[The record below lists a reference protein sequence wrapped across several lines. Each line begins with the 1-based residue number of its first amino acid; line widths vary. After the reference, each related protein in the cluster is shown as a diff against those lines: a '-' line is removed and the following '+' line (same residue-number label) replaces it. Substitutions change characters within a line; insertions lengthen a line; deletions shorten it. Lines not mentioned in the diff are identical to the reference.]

1 MGDSFVH
8 LHVHTEY
15 SMLDGAAKL
24 KPLFAE
30 AARLGMPALAMT
42 DHGNMYGAYDFHQQ
56 ARAVGVKPIIGI
68 EAYLTPGTSRFER
81 TRVRWADGGEND
93 VSGGGAY
100 THITLLAADADG
112 LHNLFRLG
120 SRASL
125 EGYFYK
131 PRADREL
138 LQEYGKGLIATTG
151 CPSGEVQTWLRIGNF
166 ERACQAAADFRDIFG
181 PENFY
186 LELMDHGL
194 DIETR
199 IRADLLRLGK
209 RLQLKPVATNDLHYT
224 FEADADAHEV
234 LLCVQSGSTMADPK
248 RFRFDARDFYLK
260 SAQQMRALWDAQV
273 PGACD
278 TTLEIAER
286 IGDYASVFAP
296 RNLMPQFPVPEA
308 ETEDSWL
315 RAEVMRGL
323 AKRFPGGVSEGH
335 RAQAGYE
342 LDMVSTMGFPGYFLV
357 VADLVEYAKRE
368 GIRVGPGRGSA
379 AGALIAYALG
389 ITELDPIAHGL
400 IFERFLN
407 PERVSM
413 PDIDMDFDERRRGDM
428 IRYAT
433 ERYGEERVAQIVT
446 YGTIKAK
453 AAVKDAARV
462 LGYPFALGD
471 KITKAMPPAVMGKD
485 VPLSGIFDPAHPR
498 YAEAAE
504 FRQLYEAEADVQKV
518 VDTARGL
525 EGLKRQVGVHAA
537 GVILSREPLADVI
550 PIWRRDQDGA
560 IITQFD
566 MGACESIGLLKMDFL
581 GLRNLTVMDDCLES
595 IRDNRGA
602 ELVLEELPL
611 DDKATYEL
619 LGRGDTLGVFQLDG
633 GPMRS
638 LLRSMA
644 PDNFEDIS
652 AVIALYRPGPM
663 GANAHN
669 DYADRKNQRK
679 PVVPIHPEFA
689 ESLAEILG
697 DTHGLI
703 VYQEQVIAIAQKVA
717 GYSLGKADLLRRAMG
732 KKKKE
737 ILDKEFAPFAAG
749 MRANGYSEGAIST
762 LWEILVPF
770 SDYAFN
776 KAHSAG
782 YGLVSYWTGYLKAN
796 YPAEYMAALLT
807 SVGDDKDKSAVY
819 LAECRRMGIKVL
831 PPDVNASMARF
842 SAVGSDIRFGLGAIR
857 NVGTNVVES
866 IIRCRR
872 EKGAYRD
879 FYDFLSKVDQVVCN
893 KKTIESLIKAGAF
906 DSMAHP
912 RRGLLAVHAD
922 SIDAYLDVKRNEAVG
937 QYDLFGAMFGTEP
950 DEAGGAA
957 GGLVVTP
964 PIPADEWP
972 KSDLLAFEREMLGLY
987 VSDHPLFGLEHV
999 LASQADRSIA
1009 ALWEDGSSGGA
1020 GGPGGGVADGTVV
1033 TLAGILSGVQRR
1045 ITKQGRPWASATLED
1060 LDGAVEVLF
1069 FPNTYELVGQYIAED
1084 AIVAV
1089 KGRVDRRDDQPRLMA
1104 LDLSLPDISAP
1115 DHAKPLVLALPSTRC
1130 TPPLVQRLKEVLTSH
1145 PGPAEVHLKL
1155 VDGRR
1160 TTLLRLGPVRVAPST
1175 ALMADLKALL
1185 GPQAVA
1191 S

>member
-15 SMLDGAAKL
+15 SMLDGAARL

-30 AARLGMPALAMT
+30 AARMGMPALAMT
-42 DHGNMYGAYDFHQQ
+42 DHGNMYGAYDFFQQ
-56 ARAVGVKPIIGI
+56 ARATGVKPVIGS
-68 EAYLTPGTSRFER
+68 EMYLTPGTSRFDR
-81 TRVRWADGGEND
+81 TRVRWASGGEND

-100 THITLLAADADG
+100 THMTMLAADADG
-112 LHNLFRLG
+112 LRNLFRLS
-120 SRASL
+120 SRSSL

-138 LQEYGKGLIATTG
+138 LQEHGRGLIATTG
-151 CPSGEVQTWLRIGNF
+151 CPSGEIQTWLRIGDF

-199 IRADLLRLGK
+199 IRADLLRLGE

-260 SAQQMRALWDAQV
+260 SAEEMRALWDSQV

-278 TTLEIAER
+278 NTLEIAER
-286 IGDYASVFAP
+286 IGDYSSVFAS
-296 RNLMPQFPVPEA
+296 RNLMPQFPVPDG
-308 ETEDSWL
+308 ETEESWL

-323 AKRFPGGVSEGH
+323 AKRFPGGVAEGH
-335 RAQAGYE
+335 HRQAEYE
-342 LDMVSTMGFPGYFLV
+342 LDMVCKMGFPGYFLV
-357 VADLVEYAKRE
+357 TADLVAYAKQE

-407 PERVSM
+407 PDRVSM

-453 AAVKDAARV
+453 AAIKDAARV

-471 KITKAMPPAVMGKD
+471 RITKAMPPAVMGKD
-485 VPLSGIFDPAHPR
+485 IPLAGIFDTSHAR

-504 FRQLYEAEADVQKV
+504 FRQLYEGEPDVQKV

-537 GVILSREPLADVI
+537 GVILSREPLADVV

-581 GLRNLTVMDDCLES
+581 GLRNLTVLDDCLES
-595 IRDNRGA
+595 IRDNRGVD
-602 ELVLEELPL
+602 LVLEELAL
-611 DDKATYEL
+611 DDKPTYEL
-619 LGRGDTLGVFQLDG
+619 LARGDTLGVFQLDG

-638 LLRSMA
+638 LLRSMV
-644 PDNFEDIS
+644 PDSFEDIS
-652 AVIALYRPGPM
+652 AVLALYRPGPM

-669 DYADRKNQRK
+669 DYADRKNGRK
-679 PVVPIHPEFA
+679 PVVPIH
-689 ESLAEILG
+689 SQLAEPLADILG
-697 DTHGLI
+697 DTYGLI
-703 VYQEQVIAIAQKVA
+703 VYQEQVMAIAQKVA

-749 MRANGYSEGAIST
+749 MRANGYFDDAISK

-776 KAHSAG
+776 KAHTAG
-782 YGLVSYWTGYLKAN
+782 YGLVSYWTGFLKAN

-831 PPDVNASMARF
+831 PPDVNASGGRF
-842 SAVGSDIRFGLGAIR
+842 SAVGVDIRFGLGAVR

-866 IIRCRR
+866 VIRCRR
-872 EKGAYRD
+872 EKSAYRD
-879 FYDFLSKVDQVVCN
+879 FYDFLSKVDQVACN

-906 DSMAHP
+906 DSMGHA

-922 SIDAYLDVKRNEAVG
+922 AIDAFVDVKRNEAVG
-937 QYDLFGAMFGTEP
+937 QYDLFGSLFGS
-950 DEAGGAA
+950 DDGAGSGEDGGVA
-957 GGLVVTP
+957 GGLAVTP
-964 PIPADEWP
+964 PIPADEWS

-987 VSDHPLFGLEHV
+987 VSDHPLLGLEHL
-999 LASQADRSIA
+999 LASQADRPIS
-1009 ALWEDGSSGGA
+1009 ALSEEASSSGSYT
-1020 GGPGGGVADGTVV
+1020 ADGQVV

-1060 LDGAVEVLF
+1060 LEGAVEVLF
-1069 FPNTYELVGQYIAED
+1069 FPNTYELVGQYVAED
-1084 AIVAV
+1084 AIVVV

-1104 LDLSLPDISAP
+1104 LDLSMPDISVR
-1115 DHAKPLVLALPSTRC
+1115 DDVKPVVLALASTRC
-1130 TPPLVQRLKEVLTSH
+1130 TPPLVQRLKEVLVSH
-1145 PGPAEVHLKL
+1145 PGAAEVHLRL
-1155 VDGRR
+1155 VDGGR
-1160 TTLLRLGPVRVAPST
+1160 TTLLRLGPVRVAPTT